1 MGLQRCDRELAQLP
15 AGTGMNSRPGFIF
28 GVIPGSVSASSTGL
42 EAAAACSAPS
52 LPSPE
57 ARCDLALY
65 LGASLG
71 IAAA

>member
-1 MGLQRCDRELAQLP
+1 
-15 AGTGMNSRPGFIF
+15 MNSRPGFIF